1 MIRGTRARGWGDSR
15 PGGAI
20 LLALTLGLLLLPQ
33 AVQASDDMTLMSGG
47 RIFVPTYSHIL
58 IGDNARPFPL
68 AVTLCLRNTSS
79 SEEVSLV
86 AVDYH
91 DSSGK
96 LLKNYLSGP
105 QSLKAFGSLS
115 FTVAE
120 SEKQGG
126 EGAKFLVVWRSAR
139 PVPPPIA
146 EAVMIGTS
154 NQQGVSFT
162 SRGQNLPAQ
171 P

>member
-1 MIRGTRARGWGDSR
+1 MGQGQQGSGYGARCFV
-15 PGGAI
+15 GAVMWVW
-20 LLALTLGLLLLPQ
+20 ALGLVLFASAAQ
-33 AVQASDDMTLMSGG
+33 AGDDPALSQGG
-47 RIFVPTYSHIL
+47 CIFVPTYSHIL

-79 SEEVSLV
+79 SDEVGLV

-91 DSSGK
+91 DSAGN
-96 LLKNYLSGP
+96 LLKRYVDKP
-105 QSLKAFGSLS
+105 KTLKALGSLS

-126 EGAKFLVVWRSAR
+126 EGAKFLVIWQSAR
-139 PVPPPIA
+139 PVSPPIA

-162 SRGQNLPAQ
+162 SRGQHLPAQ